1 MSSRASASAV
11 PLDAVASADRADADP
26 EAARP
31 AAESARRRWSLQ
43 LGLLASVLF
52 WVVAWYW
59 DTAASMAGV
68 WWHSE
73 TFAHGMI
80 VYPVS
85 LWLIWRA
92 RDQLKD
98 MHPVPAYWALS
109 LLALLSLA
117 WLLGDLAGVQA
128 ARHFGLVAMIAVIVW
143 VMMGSRIARVIA
155 FPLGFSLLAV
165 PVGEFLLPILIE
177 QTADFIVGALRL
189 SGIPVFREGNRF
201 LVPSGS
207 WSVVE
212 ACSGLRYLI
221 ASLTLGLL
229 YAYLSYRSL
238 TRRLLFVLASIVVP
252 IVANWVRAYMI
263 VMIGHLSGM
272 KYAVGIDHLIY
283 GWIFFGLVMMLL
295 FWLGSFW
302 REDDVGA
309 HGTAATDKSGPPVAD
324 SSPFKLLAAGVLA
337 AATVTVAPSYSAHLE
352 SLDASQ
358 PLGTITLPQ
367 TVNGWTVAEREANG
381 FNPQYVG
388 ARLTAERFYER
399 DSHRVGL
406 YVAYYAQQR
415 ESAQLLSMQ
424 NAMVVDPDRAWNQVG
439 NRIVSTRGTPP
450 SVIQTEL
457 RSSQRDLTIWQMYWI
472 NGEWKVDPRLVK
484 VQQALDRLAGRG
496 DDAAVVILHT
506 RSDGTPG
513 SAERRLQAF
522 LQDMSAPIAQALTG
536 ARRPRDTA
544 REDGAPD
551 GR

>member
-165 PVGEFLLPILIE
+165 PVGEFLLPILIA

-189 SGIPVFREGNRF
+189 SGVPVFREGNRF

-207 WSVVE
+207 
-212 ACSGLRYLI
+212 
-221 ASLTLGLL
+221 
-229 YAYLSYRSL
+229 
-238 TRRLLFVLASIVVP
+238 
-252 IVANWVRAYMI
+252 
-263 VMIGHLSGM
+263 
-272 KYAVGIDHLIY
+272 
-283 GWIFFGLVMMLL
+283 
-295 FWLGSFW
+295 
-302 REDDVGA
+302 
-309 HGTAATDKSGPPVAD
+309 
-324 SSPFKLLAAGVLA
+324 
-337 AATVTVAPSYSAHLE
+337 
-352 SLDASQ
+352 
-358 PLGTITLPQ
+358 
-367 TVNGWTVAEREANG
+367 
-381 FNPQYVG
+381 
-388 ARLTAERFYER
+388 
-399 DSHRVGL
+399 
-406 YVAYYAQQR
+406 
-415 ESAQLLSMQ
+415 
-424 NAMVVDPDRAWNQVG
+424 
-439 NRIVSTRGTPP
+439 
-450 SVIQTEL
+450 
-457 RSSQRDLTIWQMYWI
+457 
-472 NGEWKVDPRLVK
+472 
-484 VQQALDRLAGRG
+484 
-496 DDAAVVILHT
+496 
-506 RSDGTPG
+506 
-513 SAERRLQAF
+513 
-522 LQDMSAPIAQALTG
+522 
-536 ARRPRDTA
+536 
-544 REDGAPD
+544 
-551 GR
+551 